1 MTKTQNFAV
10 LGLQW
15 GDEGK
20 GKIVNFL
27 SPNFHAT
34 CRFQGGHN
42 AGHTLIVNGKK
53 LILHLL
59 PSSICEKDA
68 LSLIGKGV
76 VLSPNDLFEEISEA
90 NTFLEGVEDRLKI
103 SSACVLILD
112 HHKKF
117 DQCREKS
124 NSFKTIGTTGR
135 GIGPAYEDKVGRRA
149 IRLVDCFYEKILEEK
164 LRENLDFYNFMFNK
178 LFSVE
183 EVSFQETFEK
193 ALSYGERLRPMTK
206 DISKLIIEMNNDGKK
221 VLFEGAQG
229 ALLDVDNGTYPYVT
243 SSNSSAAGIA
253 SGSGLGPLSVSN
265 ILGIAKAYTTRVGEG
280 PMPTEL
286 FDDIG
291 IHIAK
296 KGGEVG
302 ATTGRPRRCGWFDAV
317 AMKKVIQSNSVKS
330 LCITKLDVFDGM
342 ESIKICESY
351 DNSDEFFEESL
362 NLDHVKPQY
371 IELSGWKK
379 PIYGLKTLDDFPKEA
394 IEFISKI
401 EEVCGVSVD
410 ILSTGPERESTIF
423 KNDII

>member
-42 AGHTLIVNGKK
+42 AGHTLIVNDKK

-253 SGSGLGPLSVSN
+253 SGSGLGPLAVGN

-296 KGGEVG
+296 QGGEVG

-342 ESIKICESY
+342 ESIKICDSY

-410 ILSTGPERESTIF
+410 IISTGPERESTIF